1 MRRTAI
7 RIATGALFVLCCFFA
22 ASIITDI
29 SASMLVQTP
38 TLSARPADATATH
51 VRSHTDRQRILERN
65 LFGSREE
72 AEPVVVAEVEFEENL
87 EETRLPVKLLG
98 TVASKN
104 PRIARAAIANRSGS
118 EHQIVQIG
126 DHLEKHPQ
134 AEVVAIEPRRVV
146 LQNGSRREELAL
158 EDEET
163 TLAALNLDAKMK
175 RDTRGARSS
184 RKRSK
189 PRARSTVTT
198 SNRGKVNQLQKL
210 AELASRGK
218 TGGGLLSDAKVMPKF
233 DNKEMVGV
241 EVSSIEAGSF
251 LEKLGLKD
259 GDLISEVNGIV
270 IDSPEAGQQVLDALA
285 RNQELSAIVNGEPI
299 TVNQEQLTELRSNS
313 PEPPDARR

>member
-7 RIATGALFVLCCFFA
+7 RIATGALFILCCFFS

-29 SASMLVQTP
+29 SASMLTHTP
-38 TLSARPADATATH
+38 TLAPSPAATTTTQVRP
-51 VRSHTDRQRILERN
+51 HTDRQQILERN

-72 AEPVVVAEVEFEENL
+72 AEPLVVVEVEVEENL

-98 TVASKN
+98 TVASEN
-104 PRIARAAIANRSGS
+104 TEIARAAIANRSGS

-134 AEVVAIEPRRVV
+134 AQVVAIEPRRVV

-158 EDEET
+158 EDEPK
-163 TLAALNLDAKMK
+163 TLAALNLDAKTR
-175 RDTRGARSS
+175 RDIRGARSP
-184 RKRSK
+184 RKRPN
-189 PRARSTVTT
+189 PRARPKATT
-198 SNRGKVNQLQKL
+198 SDRGKVNQLRKL
-210 AELASRGK
+210 AELAKRTKKGD
-218 TGGGLLSDAKVMPKF
+218 GLLSDAKVMPKF
-233 DNKEMVGV
+233 EAKEMVGV

-285 RNQELSAIVNGEPI
+285 KNKELSAIVNGEPI
-299 TVNQEQLTELRSNS
+299 TVDKEQLAKLRSNP
-313 PEPPDARR
+313 PEPSDAR